1 MKPTASDSTGAPPP
15 PRVRLCLGVTGHR
28 EDNPAFAAH
37 RAEIEA
43 HLAQVLDLI
52 AAAVADE
59 PPPRGAGAIAPIR
72 LHCLLADGTD
82 QIAAAGALARGWHLV
97 APLPFG
103 VALNAAINSHP
114 ATAHDARA
122 VLSGAESSPHGC
134 SAEVRERAARIRA
147 LATQARLF
155 QLADRDDLIARLFL
169 EKLQHPDDPRKA
181 SAFAAESSER
191 VALASRIVVEQSDLL
206 VAVWDGTSR
215 AFVGGTGHTIQVALE
230 TGAPVVW
237 IDANAPARWRILL
250 GPEALTHVAGATNAT
265 NPTHAANAHAPSSP
279 APTREAQL
287 QALVRAALHPAP
299 ARAPSA
305 HHAHRSRR
313 GHPLQPD
320 RRSESAP
327 HSDRAHRSDSRH
339 RSHPAHRLASGPEAL
354 DRERL
359 PRRSNPLWHLYRRI
373 EAVFGEDTFKRR
385 LRSLRQTYE
394 TPDAIASGS
403 ASKLLAEARALPGQ
417 EEEYVAGVE
426 TAILRR
432 FAWADG
438 VSAQLSDTYRGSMI
452 ANFLLAPLAIVGG
465 LAYLPMAGPEGKWP
479 FALFELA
486 LLCAILAITLTGQ
499 KRRWH
504 SRWFETR
511 RVAEYLRHAPILL
524 LLGVSRAAGRWPQGT
539 ETSWPEWYAR
549 HGLRDVGLP
558 HLAVTQSY
566 LRRAVGDLLHQH
578 VVRQRDYHIAKAK
591 RLAAVHHRLD
601 KLSEILFSLAIVAVA
616 AYLVL
621 KGGGALRLWPD
632 TIAARLSDLFTFLA
646 VLLPTFGGA
655 VAAIRYF
662 GDFERFAAI
671 SRVTSEKLETLHT
684 RIAQWLAAPDAALDY
699 GRAADLAHAT
709 DDVVVSEI
717 ESWQAVF
724 GGKHVTVPV

>member
-1 MKPTASDSTGAPPP
+1 MKPTPLASTGAPPP
-15 PRVRLCLGVTGHR
+15 PNVRLCIGVTGHR
-28 EDNPAFAAH
+28 EDNPVFAAH
-37 RAEIEA
+37 RAAIEA

-59 PPPRGAGAIAPIR
+59 PPPRGAGAIAPTR

-82 QIAAAGALARGWHLV
+82 QMAATAALARGWHLV

-114 ATAHDARA
+114 VTAHDART
-122 VLSGAESSPHGC
+122 VLSDAESGPHAC

-147 LATQARLF
+147 LAGQARLF
-155 QLADRDDLIARLFL
+155 QLADRDDLIAHLFL
-169 EKLQHPDDPRKA
+169 EKLQHPQDTRKA

-206 VAVWDGTSR
+206 VAVWDGASR

-230 TGAPVVW
+230 MGAPVVW

-250 GPEALTHVAGATNAT
+250 GPEALADTEVASNAV
-265 NPTHAANAHAPSSP
+265 APSHEI
-279 APTREAQL
+279 ADREAQL

-299 ARAPSA
+299 ARSPGAY
-305 HHAHRSRR
+305 HGRR
-313 GHPLQPD
+313 PRHDPQSGA
-320 RRSESAP
+320 ES
-327 HSDRAHRSDSRH
+327 
-339 RSHPAHRLASGPEAL
+339 LG
-354 DRERL
+354 RERL
-359 PRRSNPLWHLYRRI
+359 PRRSSPLWHLYRRV
-373 EAVFGEDTFKRR
+373 EALFGEDTLERR
-385 LRSLRQTYE
+385 LRSLRQSYE
-394 TPDAIASGS
+394 TPDDIASGS
-403 ASKLLAEARALPGQ
+403 AAKLLTQARALPGQ
-417 EEEYVAGVE
+417 EEDYVASVE

-465 LAYLPMAGPEGKWP
+465 LAYLPLVGPEGKWP
-479 FALFELA
+479 FALFELV
-486 LLCAILAITLTGQ
+486 LLCAILGITLTGQ

-524 LLGVSRAAGRWPQGT
+524 VLGVSRASGRWPQGT

-558 HLAVTQSY
+558 HLAVTQGY

-601 KLSEILFSLAIVAVA
+601 KLSEMLFSLAIVAVA
-616 AYLVL
+616 TYLVL
-621 KGGGALRLWPD
+621 KGGDALHLWPPD
-632 TIAARLSDLFTFLA
+632 IAGRLSDLFTFLA

-671 SRVTSEKLETLHT
+671 SRVTSEKLQALHT
-684 RIAQWLAAPDAALDY
+684 RISQWLAGPDSALDY

>member
-1 MKPTASDSTGAPPP
+1 MKPTPPASTGAPPP
-15 PRVRLCLGVTGHR
+15 PHVRLCIGVTGHR

-37 RAEIEA
+37 RAAIEA
-43 HLAQVLDLI
+43 QLAQVLDLI

-82 QIAAAGALARGWHLV
+82 QMAAAGALARGWHLV

-122 VLSGAESSPHGC
+122 VLSGTEGGPHAC
-134 SAEVRERAARIRA
+134 SAEVWQRAARIHA
-147 LATQARLF
+147 LTAQARLF
-155 QLADRDDLIARLFL
+155 QLADRDDLIAHLFL
-169 EKLQHPDDPRKA
+169 EKLHHPEDPRKA

-206 VAVWDGTSR
+206 VAVWDGASR
-215 AFVGGTGHTIQVALE
+215 AFVGGTGHTIQAALE
-230 TGAPVVW
+230 MGAPVVW

-250 GPEALTHVAGATNAT
+250 GPEALTDTKVASTAV
-265 NPTHAANAHAPSSP
+265 APSHEI
-279 APTREAQL
+279 AGRQAQL

-299 ARAPSA
+299 ARNPGA
-305 HHAHRSRR
+305 HHGRR
-313 GHPLQPD
+313 P
-320 RRSESAP
+320 
-327 HSDRAHRSDSRH
+327 RH
-339 RSHPAHRLASGPEAL
+339 RPLSSPASL

-359 PRRSNPLWHLYRRI
+359 ARRSNPLWHLYRRI
-373 EAVFGEDTFKRR
+373 EALFGEDTLKRR
-385 LRSLRQTYE
+385 LRSLRQSYE
-394 TPDAIASGS
+394 TPDDIASGS
-403 ASKLLAEARALPGQ
+403 AAKLLAQASALPGQ
-417 EEEYVAGVE
+417 EEDYIANVE

-465 LAYLPMAGPEGKWP
+465 LAYLPFAGSEGKWP
-479 FALFELA
+479 FAVFELA

-524 LLGVSRAAGRWPQGT
+524 MLGVSRASGRWPQGT

-558 HLAVTQSY
+558 HLAVTQGY

-601 KLSEILFSLAIVAVA
+601 KLSEGLFSLAIVAVA
-616 AYLVL
+616 TYLVL
-621 KGGGALRLWPD
+621 KGGGALHLWPPG
-632 TIAARLSDLFTFLA
+632 IAGRLSDLFTFLA

-671 SRVTSEKLETLHT
+671 SRVTSEKLQTLHT
-684 RIAQWLAAPDAALDY
+684 RIAQWLAAPDSALDY

>member
-1 MKPTASDSTGAPPP
+1 MKSSASASTGAPPP
-15 PRVRLCLGVTGHR
+15 PHVRLCIGVTGHR

-37 RAEIEA
+37 RSEIQA
-43 HLAQVLDLI
+43 HLDHVLDLI
-52 AAAVADE
+52 GRAVADE
-59 PPPRGAGAIAPIR
+59 PTPRGAGAIAPIR

-82 QIAAAGALARGWHLV
+82 QMAAAGALARGWHLV

-103 VALNAAINSHP
+103 VTLNAAINSHP
-114 ATAHDARA
+114 ATSHDARA
-122 VLSGAESSPHGC
+122 VLSGAESSAHAC

-147 LATQARLF
+147 FAAQARLF
-155 QLADRDDLIARLFL
+155 QLADRDDLIAHLFL
-169 EKLQHPDDPRKA
+169 EKLQHPEDPRKA

-206 VAVWDGTSR
+206 VAVWDGVSR
-215 AFVGGTGHTIQVALE
+215 AFIGGTGHTIQVALE

-237 IDANAPARWRILL
+237 IDANAPARWRILM
-250 GPEALTHVAGATNAT
+250 GPEALTDTETASNA
-265 NPTHAANAHAPSSP
+265 AAPPREIAD
-279 APTREAQL
+279 REAQL

-299 ARAPSA
+299 ARNPGT
-305 HHAHRSRR
+305 HHGHRPHHSHQP
-313 GHPLQPD
+313 HP
-320 RRSESAP
+320 
-327 HSDRAHRSDSRH
+327 RH
-339 RSHPAHRLASGPEAL
+339 RRESGPESL

-373 EAVFGEDTFKRR
+373 EALFGEDTLRRR

-394 TPDAIASGS
+394 TPEDIASGS
-403 ASKLLAEARALPGQ
+403 AAKLLAQARALPGQ
-417 EEEYVAGVE
+417 EEDYIASVE

-465 LAYLPMAGPEGKWP
+465 LAYLPLVGPEGKWP

-486 LLCAILAITLTGQ
+486 LLCAILGMTFTGQ

-578 VVRQRDYHIAKAK
+578 VVRQRDYHIAKAR
-591 RLAAVHHRLD
+591 RLAAVHRRLD
-601 KLSEILFSLAIVAVA
+601 KLSEGLFSLAIVAVA
-616 AYLVL
+616 SYLVL
-621 KGGGALRLWPD
+621 KGGGALRLWPGA
-632 TIAARLSDLFTFLA
+632 IAGRSSDVFTFLA

-671 SRVTSEKLETLHT
+671 SRVTAEKLETVHT
-684 RIAQWLAAPDAALDY
+684 RITQWLAAPDSAIDY
-699 GRAADLAHAT
+699 GRAADLVHAT

>member
-1 MKPTASDSTGAPPP
+1 MKPTAPTSAGAPPP
-15 PRVRLCLGVTGHR
+15 PRVRLCVGVTGHR

-37 RAEIEA
+37 RAEVQA
-43 HLAQVLDLI
+43 HLDHVLDLI
-52 AAAVADE
+52 GRAVADE
-59 PPPRGAGAIAPIR
+59 PLPRGAGAIAPVR

-82 QIAAAGALARGWHLV
+82 QMAAAGALARGWHLV

-114 ATAHDARA
+114 ATAHDGRA
-122 VLSGAESSPHGC
+122 VLSGAESNAHAC
-134 SAEVRERAARIRA
+134 STEVRERAARIRA
-147 LATQARLF
+147 LAAQARLF

-206 VAVWDGTSR
+206 VAVWDGASR

-230 TGAPVVW
+230 MGAPVVW
-237 IDANAPARWRILL
+237 IDANAPARWRVLL
-250 GPEALTHVAGATNAT
+250 GPEALADVAALSDAGA
-265 NPTHAANAHAPSSP
+265 SP
-279 APTREAQL
+279 HELGDRETQL

-299 ARAPSA
+299 ARNPGA
-305 HHAHRSRR
+305 HHGRRSRHGHRSEH
-313 GHPLQPD
+313 GHRVRPD
-320 RRSESAP
+320 HHAE
-327 HSDRAHRSDSRH
+327 
-339 RSHPAHRLASGPEAL
+339 SGPESL

-373 EAVFGEDTFKRR
+373 EALFGEDTLGRR
-385 LRSLRQTYE
+385 LRSLRQIYE

-403 ASKLLAEARALPGQ
+403 AAKLLAHALALPGQ
-417 EEEYVAGVE
+417 EEDYVASLE

-465 LAYLPMAGPEGKWP
+465 LAYLPFVGPEGKWP

-524 LLGVSRAAGRWPQGT
+524 LLGVSRASGRWPQGT

-558 HLAVTQSY
+558 HLVVTQGY
-566 LRRAVGDLLHQH
+566 LRRAVSDLLHQH

-601 KLSEILFSLAIVAVA
+601 KLSETLFSLAIVAVA
-616 AYLVL
+616 TYLVL

-632 TIAARLSDLFTFLA
+632 AIAGRLSDLFTFLA
-646 VLLPTFGGA
+646 VMLPTFGGA

-671 SRVTSEKLETLHT
+671 SRVTSEKLQTLHT
-684 RIAQWLAAPDAALDY
+684 RISQWLAAPDGALDY